1 MHEYESHKANLFLAL
16 YAVLGIQNMA
26 IMVSDLKRR
35 PFRRQDKVAVHSG
48 ITVFDIITLEHAPVY
63 KFCVVS
69 LKLKPSRPAFFSPS

>member
-1 MHEYESHKANLFLAL
+1 
-16 YAVLGIQNMA
+16 MA

-35 PFRRQDKVAVHSG
+35 PFRRQCKAAVHRG

-69 LKLKPSRPAFFSPS
+69 LKLKPSRPAFFPLKTTKRTSISLLRFPEELQVSL